1 MLFHGPTKG
10 WYSEGRSDAPD
21 GCVQVSA
28 EIQAEMLAGEV
39 AGKIIEADSTGFP
52 VLVDPPQVPV
62 PVPSVVSA
70 RQAKLALLDA
80 GLFDD
85 IETYIGTLDGVEG
98 KRAKIAWD
106 CASTFRRDDQLLN
119 AVAEV
124 KGLTA
129 GDIDQ
134 LFWAA
139 SQIPK

>member
-1 MLFHGPTKG
+1 MFF
-10 WYSEGRSDAPD
+10 
-21 GCVQVSA
+21 SA
-28 EIQAEMLAGEV
+28 
-39 AGKIIEADSTGFP
+39 STGGFYDPKLNADIPGDAVEVTASVYLDLLSGQAAGSFISSGDDGHP
-52 VLVDPPQVPV
+52 VLIPAATGPGTIQIVT
-62 PVPSVVSA
+62 A

-98 KRAKIAWD
+98 KRAKIAWE

-124 KGLTA
+124 KGLSA
-129 GDIDQ
+129 AEIDH
-134 LFWAA
+134 LFWVA